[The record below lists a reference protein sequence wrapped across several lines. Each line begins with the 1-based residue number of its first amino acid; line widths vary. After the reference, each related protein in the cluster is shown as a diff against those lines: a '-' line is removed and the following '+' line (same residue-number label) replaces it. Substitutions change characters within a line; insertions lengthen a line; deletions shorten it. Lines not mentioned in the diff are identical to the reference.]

1 MNTNKRIP
9 VTVLTGFLGAGKS
22 TLLNRVLHDPVAKR
36 ALVIINEFGSIGV
49 DHDLV
54 AHADVESG
62 VVELF
67 NGCLCCTIRGD
78 LSKTLKDARW
88 RYSRGGERWFDRVI
102 IETTGLADPAP
113 IVQTFLAD
121 PAIAKRYALRQIVT
135 VVDAVNGPGTLAA
148 QPEAEKQVA
157 VADAIVLT
165 KADLAS
171 ADQFAETQSRV
182 RALNPAAPV
191 HESLAD
197 AALAELLQGTATF
210 NPDQKGASVQAW
222 LAEEAHAD
230 HSHSHSHSHGH
241 HHHHHH
247 DGHGHDPN
255 RHNSRI
261 RSISMSFDTPR
272 SARVFDAWFDHLA
285 RLRGSDLLRVKGILN
300 VSELDVPMV
309 IHGVQHI
316 WHPPEILE
324 AWPGEDRRSR
334 VVFIVRDLEQSDLL
348 EALSFVTSH
357 VENAQLTGVSG
368 EERAAVLDSA

>member
-1 MNTNKRIP
+1 MSKRIP
-9 VTVLTGFLGAGKS
+9 VTVLTGFLGAGKT
-22 TLLNRVLHDPVAKR
+22 TLLNRVLQDPAAKR

-54 AHADVESG
+54 AHADVDSG

-78 LSKTLKDARW
+78 LTKTLKDAPW
-88 RYSRGGERWFDRVI
+88 RYSRGGERWFDQVI

-135 VVDAVNGPGTLAA
+135 VVDAVNGVGTLAA

-171 ADQFAETQSRV
+171 EDEIAVTRSRV
-182 RALNPAAPV
+182 RALNAAAPLQ
-191 HESLAD
+191 EALAD
-197 AALAELLQGTATF
+197 NALAALLQSTATF
-210 NPDQKGASVQAW
+210 NPELKSAAVQAW

-230 HSHSHSHSHGH
+230 HSHD

-247 DGHGHDPN
+247 DDHGHDPN
-255 RHNSRI
+255 RHDSRI
-261 RSISMSFDTPR
+261 RSISLSFDTPR
-272 SARVFDAWFDHLA
+272 SAKVFDAWFDHLA
-285 RLRGSDLLRVKGILN
+285 QLRGADLLRVKGILN

-324 AWPGEDRRSR
+324 AWPSEDRRSR

-357 VENAQLTGVSG
+357 VENAQLTGLSG
-368 EERAAVLDSA
+368 EERAAVD

>member
-1 MNTNKRIP
+1 MSTDKRIP
-9 VTVLTGFLGAGKS
+9 VSVLTGFLGAGKT

-54 AHADVESG
+54 AHADIDSG

-78 LSKTLKDARW
+78 LSKTLRDAPW

-121 PAIAKRYALRQIVT
+121 PAIAKRYALHQIVT

-197 AALAELLQGTATF
+197 DALAELLQGTATF

-230 HSHSHSHSHGH
+230 HSHSHDHGH

-247 DGHGHDPN
+247 DDHGHDPN
-255 RHNSRI
+255 RHDSRI
-261 RSISMSFDTPR
+261 RSISLSFDTPR

-324 AWPGEDRRSR
+324 AWPSEDRRSR

>member
-1 MNTNKRIP
+1 MSERIP
-9 VTVLTGFLGAGKS
+9 VTVLTGFLGAGKT
-22 TLLNRVLHDPVAKR
+22 TLLNRVLHDPASRR

-54 AHADVESG
+54 AHADVDSG

-78 LSKTLKDARW
+78 LSKTLKDAPW
-88 RYSRGGERWFDRVI
+88 RYSRGGERWFDQVI

-121 PAIAKRYALRQIVT
+121 AAIAKRYALRQIVT
-135 VVDAVNGPGTLAA
+135 VVDAVNGVATLAA

-157 VADAIVLT
+157 VADAIVMT
-165 KADLAS
+165 KTDLAS
-171 ADQFAETQSRV
+171 TDEVTETQARV
-182 RALNPAAPV
+182 RALNPAAPM
-191 HESLAD
+191 HEALSVD
-197 AALAELLQGTATF
+197 ALTEMLQRSASF
-210 NPDQKGASVQAW
+210 NPDLKGEAVQDW

-230 HSHSHSHSHGH
+230 HNHGS
-241 HHHHHH
+241 HHHH
-247 DGHGHDPN
+247 DHAHDPN
-255 RHNSRI
+255 RHDARI
-261 RSISMSFDTPR
+261 RSISLSFDTPR
-272 SARVFDAWFDHLA
+272 SAKVFDAWFDHLA

-316 WHPPEILE
+316 WHPPEILD
-324 AWPGEDRRSR
+324 AWPSEDRRSR

-357 VENAQLTGVSG
+357 VENAQLTGLTG
-368 EERAAVLDSA
+368 EERAAVD

>member
-1 MNTNKRIP
+1 MSKRIP
-9 VTVLTGFLGAGKS
+9 VTVLAGFLGAGKT
-22 TLLNRVLHDPVAKR
+22 TLLNRVLQDSANKR
-36 ALVIINEFGSIGV
+36 ALVIINEFGSIGL

-54 AHADVESG
+54 AHADVDSG

-78 LSKTLKDARW
+78 LTKTLKDAPW

-135 VVDAVNGPGTLAA
+135 VVDAVNGVGTLTA

-165 KADLAS
+165 KTDLAS
-171 ADQFAETQSRV
+171 EDEIAVTRSRV
-182 RALNPAAPV
+182 RALNAAAPLYKA
-191 HESLAD
+191 LAD
-197 AALAELLQGTATF
+197 DALTELLQSTVTF
-210 NPDQKGASVQAW
+210 NPELKGAAVQAW
-222 LAEEAHAD
+222 LAEEAHA
-230 HSHSHSHSHGH
+230 GH
-241 HHHHHH
+241 DDHHH
-247 DGHGHDPN
+247 DDHGHDPN
-255 RHNSRI
+255 RHDSRI
-261 RSISMSFDTPR
+261 RSISLSFDTPR
-272 SARVFDAWFDHLA
+272 SAKVFDAWFDHLA
-285 RLRGSDLLRVKGILN
+285 QMRGSDLLRVKGILN

-324 AWPGEDRRSR
+324 AWPSEDRRSR

-348 EALSFVTSH
+348 EALAFVTSH
-357 VENAQLTGVSG
+357 VENAQLTGLTG
-368 EERAAVLDSA
+368 EERAAVD

>member
-1 MNTNKRIP
+1 MSERIP
-9 VTVLTGFLGAGKS
+9 VTVLTGFLGAGKT
-22 TLLNRVLHDPVAKR
+22 TLLNRVLHDPTAKR

-54 AHADVESG
+54 AHADVDSG

-78 LSKTLKDARW
+78 LTKTLKDAPW
-88 RYSRGGERWFDRVI
+88 RYSRGGERWFDQVI

-121 PAIAKRYALRQIVT
+121 AAVAKHYALRQILT
-135 VVDAVNGPGTLAA
+135 VVDALNGAGTLAA

-157 VADAIVLT
+157 VADAIVVT
-165 KADLAS
+165 KTDLAS
-171 ADQFAETQSRV
+171 DEQVAATRSRV
-182 RALNPAAPV
+182 RALNPAAPM
-191 HESLAD
+191 HEALRD
-197 AALAELLQGTATF
+197 DALAELLRSSVTF
-210 NPDQKGASVQAW
+210 NPELKGSAVQAW
-222 LAEEAHAD
+222 LAEEAHAG
-230 HSHSHSHSHGH
+230 HSHDHGH
-241 HHHHHH
+241 HEH
-247 DGHGHDPN
+247 DHGHDPN
-255 RHNSRI
+255 RHDARI
-261 RSISMSFDTPR
+261 RSISLSFDTPR
-272 SARVFDAWFDHLA
+272 SVTVFDAWFDHLA

-324 AWPGEDRRSR
+324 AWPSDDRRTR

-348 EALSFVTSH
+348 ETLAFVTSH
-357 VENAQLTGVSG
+357 VENAALSGISG
-368 EERAAVLDSA
+368 EERAAVEQT